1 MSNCLAKK
9 MNFLYKKLGWGLT
22 ELDSINCDMDVLRKR
37 VAQSYAKIHTSF
49 SVLLDFR
56 QKFILEQFKTSSLYV
71 LRESQ
76 QTKTIKN
83 CFNNKFS
90 IKNSYKIENFITQ
103 CHLMQRFINDWNKY
117 SQPLKCKI
125 GERST
130 MKFSYKSRNFMF
142 HMILFYWLK
151 KKTFLNNEK
160 EQKSFTNL
168 FDKKIIF
175 FSIDLAWIVWL
186 KINFLVW
193 LEII

>member
-1 MSNCLAKK
+1 MLNCLAKK

-22 ELDSINCDMDVLRKR
+22 ELDGINCDMDVLRKR

-56 QKFILEQFKTSSLYV
+56 QKFILEQFKTSPFYV

-83 CFNNKFS
+83 YFNNKFS

-151 KKTFLNNEK
+151 KKNFFKQRKGTKELYKFVWQKKNFFFNWLGLNCVVEN
-160 EQKSFTNL
+160 
-168 FDKKIIF
+168 
-175 FSIDLAWIVWL
+175 
-186 KINFLVW
+186 
-193 LEII
+193 